1 MYTSLLYSPFPYI
14 LCCSNEIYRR
24 VNQDC
29 NQNEMIIKQGRKNEM
44 LRDIF
49 SGIFRVRTD
58 CGESWRERQE
68 TRMEDGEGRWKVDWE
83 RVDSS

>member
-1 MYTSLLYSPFPYI
+1 
-14 LCCSNEIYRR
+14 
-24 VNQDC
+24 
-29 NQNEMIIKQGRKNEM
+29 M

-49 SGIFRVRTD
+49 SGICRVRTD

-83 RVDSS
+83 GVDSS

>member
-1 MYTSLLYSPFPYI
+1 M
-14 LCCSNEIYRR
+14 
-24 VNQDC
+24 
-29 NQNEMIIKQGRKNEM
+29 KQGRKNEI

-49 SGIFRVRTD
+49 SGRFRVRTG

-68 TRMEDGEGRWKVDWE
+68 TRMEDGEGRWKADWE

>member
-1 MYTSLLYSPFPYI
+1 
-14 LCCSNEIYRR
+14 
-24 VNQDC
+24 
-29 NQNEMIIKQGRKNEM
+29 MIIKHGRKNEI

-49 SGIFRVRTD
+49 SGICRVRAD

-68 TRMEDGEGRWKVDWE
+68 TWMEDGKGRWKVDRE

>member
-1 MYTSLLYSPFPYI
+1 
-14 LCCSNEIYRR
+14 
-24 VNQDC
+24 
-29 NQNEMIIKQGRKNEM
+29 MIIKHGRKNEM

-49 SGIFRVRTD
+49 SGICRVRAD

-68 TRMEDGEGRWKVDWE
+68 TWMEDGKGRWKVDRE

>member
-1 MYTSLLYSPFPYI
+1 
-14 LCCSNEIYRR
+14 
-24 VNQDC
+24 
-29 NQNEMIIKQGRKNEM
+29 M

-49 SGIFRVRTD
+49 SGICRVRAD